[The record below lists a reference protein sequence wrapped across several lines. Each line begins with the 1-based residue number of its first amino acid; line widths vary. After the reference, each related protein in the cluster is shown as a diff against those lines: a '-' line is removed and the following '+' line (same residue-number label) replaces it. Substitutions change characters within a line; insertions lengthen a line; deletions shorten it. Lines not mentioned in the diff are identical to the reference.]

1 MNLFTRVRSAWTSAR
16 ASLENPSVPLSLAAF
31 LGWLGAGEPT
41 ASGEIINVAS
51 AMQIT
56 TVYRCVR
63 LLAES
68 VASLPLVIYASKDDG
83 SRQRVDHDLT
93 WILASEPNDEMS
105 ASAFWEAFTGNMA
118 AAGNGYAEIIRDRGG
133 AVRGLYPL
141 SSGITSPRRNSR
153 TGVLEYATSS
163 GLGSGVE
170 RVIPKENMIHC
181 PLLGFDG
188 LKGFNPITLARQM
201 LGLAR
206 ATEKFG
212 SKFFG
217 NGAFPSGIITPDPAA
232 GSIVTDKQKA
242 DLKESWERNY
252 GGENQRRV
260 AVLTAPWKWQ
270 ALGISPEDSQFLGT
284 QQFTRSQIA
293 GLFGVAPHK
302 VGDTTRLSNNNHEQE
317 SLAFVTD
324 TLRPYLNRIEQELER
339 KLLPRS
345 GPNAYSYQIEFD
357 VSERLRGDFVT
368 TQEGMAL
375 GRQWG
380 WLSANDVRRQL
391 GLNPLGSEGDVYLS
405 PLNMVNAKQAAANTA
420 PPPAPAPAA
429 GQAGAELELEGATD
443 REGRMLGLYAAQH
456 AAGFVRAFQA
466 AEGEPERLRAGLAPV
481 VAGLADTAA
490 REMPFVFWPDEMQK
504 RIAADALEGILR
516 RMRRSGSRFE
526 LSEQLCRGEFR
537 RLVRAI
543 HIQTAREG
551 AAIQAEHEVHG
562 GEFAL

>member
-1 MNLFTRVRSAWTSAR
+1 MSLLSRVRGRVQQWANAR

-68 VASLPLVIYASKDDG
+68 VASLPLVIYATKEDG
-83 SRQRVDHDLT
+83 ARIRVDHDLT
-93 WILASEPNDEMS
+93 WLLASEPNDEMS
-105 ASAFWEAFTGNMA
+105 AAAFWEAFVGNMA

-133 AVRGLYPL
+133 AARGLYPL
-141 SSGITSPRRNSR
+141 SSATTSPRRNSH
-153 TGVLEYATSS
+153 TGELEYATSS
-163 GLGSGVE
+163 GLNVGTE
-170 RVIPKENMIHC
+170 RVIDKADMIHC

-188 LKGFNPITLARQM
+188 LKGMNPITLARQM
-201 LGLAR
+201 LGLAK
-206 ATEKFG
+206 ATERFG

-217 NGAFPSGIITPDPAA
+217 NGAFPSGILTPDV
-232 GSIVTDKQKA
+232 GTVVTDKQRA

-252 GGENQRRV
+252 GGDNQRRV
-260 AVLTAPWKWQ
+260 AVLTAAWKWQ

-345 GPNAYSYQIEFD
+345 GPNAYTYQIEFD

-368 TQEGMAL
+368 TQQGMAL

-380 WLSANDVRRQL
+380 WLSANDVRKQM
-391 GLNPLGSEGDVYLS
+391 GLNPIGAEGDVYLS
-405 PLNMVNAKQAAANTA
+405 PLNMIDAKQTGNQM
-420 PPPAPAPAA
+420 PPAIGQAPAPAGA
-429 GQAGAELELEGATD
+429 GQEAD
-443 REGRMLGLYAAQH
+443 QDEGRMLGHYAAAH
-456 AAGFVRAFQA
+456 AGGFVRAFRSA
-466 AEGEPERLRAGLAPV
+466 NGEPDRLREGLESV

-490 REMPFVFWPDEMQK
+490 REHPFIFWPDETQK
-504 RIAADALEGILR
+504 RIATEALDSVVR
-516 RMRRSGSRFE
+516 RVRRSSTGGRFA
-526 LSEQLCRGEFR
+526 LSEQFCREEFR
-537 RLVRAI
+537 RLVRSI
-543 HIQTAREG
+543 HIHTARES
-551 AAIQAEHEVHG
+551 AAIQAEREVR
-562 GEFAL
+562 GEGELIQ

>member
-1 MNLFTRVRSAWTSAR
+1 MKFMSRIREWMSAR

-51 AMQIT
+51 ALQIT

-68 VASLPLVIYASKDDG
+68 VASLPIVIYASKESG
-83 SRQRVDHDLT
+83 GRARVDHDLT
-93 WILASEPNDEMS
+93 WILSNEPNDEMS
-105 ASAFWEAFTGNMA
+105 AATFWEAFTGNMA
-118 AAGNGYAEIIRDRGG
+118 ATGNGYAEILRTRGG
-133 AVRGLYPL
+133 SIVGLYPL
-141 SSGITSPRRNSR
+141 SSGVTTPRRN
-153 TGVLEYATSS
+153 TQTNELEYVTNVD
-163 GLGSGVE
+163 GRE
-170 RVIPKENMIHC
+170 RVISKSDMIHC

-201 LGLAR
+201 LGVAK

-212 SKFFG
+212 AKFFG
-217 NGAFPSGIITPDPAA
+217 NGAFPSGILAPDA
-232 GSIVTDKQKA
+232 GSVITDKQKA

-252 GGENQRRV
+252 GGDNQRRV

-345 GPNAYSYQIEFD
+345 GPNAYTLQIEFD

-380 WLSANDVRRQL
+380 WLSANDVRR
-391 GLNPLGSEGDVYLS
+391 GMNLNPIGAEGDVYLS
-405 PLNMVNAKQAAANTA
+405 PLNMIDARKIDEQGA
-420 PPPAPAPAA
+420 PTPAAPAA
-429 GQAGAELELEGATD
+429 GLAAAELDSE
-443 REGRMLGLYAAQH
+443 EGRMLGRYAAQH
-456 AAGFVRAFQA
+456 GAGFVRAFRA
-466 AEGEPERLRAGLAPV
+466 ANGDVERLRAGLVSVA
-481 VAGLADTAA
+481 AGLADAAA
-490 REMPFVFWPDEMQK
+490 REHPFIFWPDETQQ
-504 RIAADALEGILR
+504 RIAGEGLEGSLR
-516 RMRRSGSRFE
+516 RVRRRSVGNQFH
-526 LSEQLCRGEFR
+526 LSEQFCREEFR
-537 RLVRAI
+537 RLVRSI

-551 AAIQAEHEVHG
+551 AAIQAEQEVR
-562 GEFAL
+562 GEGDFLP

>member
-1 MNLFTRVRSAWTSAR
+1 MNLLNRVRSAWTSAR
-16 ASLENPSVPLSLAAF
+16 ASLENPSVPLSLSAF

-41 ASGEIINVAS
+41 ASGEIINVAN
-51 AMQIT
+51 ALQIT

-118 AAGNGYAEIIRDRGG
+118 AAGNGYSEIIRDRAG

-141 SSGITSPRRNSR
+141 SSGITSPRRNTR
-153 TGVLEYATSS
+153 TNALEYVTSS
-163 GLGSGVE
+163 GLSSGTE
-170 RVIPKENMIHC
+170 RVIQKEDMIHC
-181 PLLGFDG
+181 PLFGFDG

-252 GGENQRRV
+252 GGDNQRRV

-391 GLNPLGSEGDVYLS
+391 GLNPLGSDGDVYLS
-405 PLNMVNAKQAAANTA
+405 PLNMVNAKQAAETA

-443 REGRMLGLYAAQH
+443 HEGRVLGLYAAQH

-490 REMPFVFWPDEMQK
+490 REMPFIFWPDETQK
-504 RIAADALEGILR
+504 HIAADALEGILR
-516 RMRRSGSRFE
+516 RMRRAGPRFE

-551 AAIQAEHEVHG
+551 AAIQAEHEVRG